1 MILSLPTEEI
11 CFIRSDSF
19 CVSFIKMAEPMDIAG
34 NSHLAN
40 SDKARRYY
48 SIFLNTIAGIAKGF
62 DAKIIKNV
70 DDGLVCYF
78 PKTSGHIN
86 DSAFN
91 DVIGFGM
98 TAMAARNTINKKL
111 HEEKISAAVNY
122 TISVDYGK
130 VEVAETVSSGG
141 KEDLFGSPMNLCAKI
156 NAKAPINGMV
166 IGHNLY
172 QILKGLFSDS
182 LPFSYSK
189 YYDLQQIGEYS
200 WKGEGN
206 QMHISYPLYSIV
218 ANKDRNKGFLTNQ
231 RLELKQKNARN
242 IMIVD
247 DEQDILITYNSILS
261 GEGYNVETFSNPHE
275 ALLHFAHA
283 DKYYYDLIILDIR
296 MPSLNGLQ
304 LYHRLKAINKD
315 IKILFLSAI
324 EASEEI
330 ASIFPELK
338 YGDIIRK
345 PIEKE
350 HFVKKINSLLL

>member
-1 MILSLPTEEI
+1 
-11 CFIRSDSF
+11 
-19 CVSFIKMAEPMDIAG
+19 
-34 NSHLAN
+34 
-40 SDKARRYY
+40 
-48 SIFLNTIAGIAKGF
+48 
-62 DAKIIKNV
+62 
-70 DDGLVCYF
+70 
-78 PKTSGHIN
+78 
-86 DSAFN
+86 
-91 DVIGFGM
+91 
-98 TAMAARNTINKKL
+98 
-111 HEEKISAAVNY
+111 
-122 TISVDYGK
+122 
-130 VEVAETVSSGG
+130 
-141 KEDLFGSPMNLCAKI
+141 MNLCAKI
-156 NAKAPINGMV
+156 NTYAPVNGVV

-182 LPFSYSK
+182 LPFSYIK

-200 WKGEGN
+200 WKEEGN
-206 QMHISYPLYSIV
+206 QRHISYPIYSIISG
-218 ANKDRNKGFLTNQ
+218 KDRNKESFVNL
-231 RLELKQKNARN
+231 LELEENGTRN

-247 DEQDILITYNSILS
+247 DEQDILITYNSMLC
-261 GEGYNVETFSNPHE
+261 GEGYNVATFSNPHE

-283 DKYYYDLIILDIR
+283 DKSYYDLIILDIR

-350 HFVKKINSLLL
+350 HFVKKINTLMR